1 MSLATMTS
9 KGQITLPKEIR
20 EALGLEPGTKVDF
33 RLLDDGRVEMR
44 KAVPDPLAV
53 AGILRREG
61 ERALSPQ
68 IVQERVAEYLAAKHG
83 KPRR

>member
-1 MSLATMTS
+1 MTL

-20 EALGLEPGTKVDF
+20 DALGLEPGIKGDF
-33 RLLDDGRVEMR
+33 RQLEDGRVEMR

-53 AGILRREG
+53 AGILRKEG

-68 IVQERVAEYLAAKHG
+68 IVQERVAG
-83 KPRR
+83 VTVV